1 MYCSD
6 LDLLTRAEL
15 QEQYSEHGN
24 PQHSFQTHPSRRGR
38 LSRALYWLERR
49 LTLPERQR
57 LNG

>member
-24 PQHSFQTHPSRRGR
+24 LQHSFHSHTSRRR
-38 LSRALYWLERR
+38 RFSRALHWLERR

-57 LNG
+57 VAG